1 MQSVNGKKVV
11 TDGTIHKYG
20 KNTCEGDPEQT
31 EVIEMAKNI
40 TPKEKDYSQWY
51 LDIIKVGEL
60 ADYAPV
66 RGCMVVRPTGY
77 AVWEMIQKHF
87 DEAFKETG
95 HVNASFPLLIPQS
108 FLSKEAE
115 HVEGFAPECAVVTHA
130 GGEELEEP
138 LIVRPTSETVIGH
151 MYSKWVQSWR
161 DLPILINQWCNVMR
175 WEKRPRL
182 FLRTSE
188 FLWQEGHTA
197 HASKDEAVEETLRM
211 LEVYRRIM
219 VDYLALPVVE
229 GEKTE
234 GERFP
239 GADNTYT
246 CETMMSDKK
255 ALQAGTSHYLGQN
268 FAKAFEIQFQ
278 NKAGEM
284 EFAYTTS
291 WGVSTRLIGALIMT
305 HSDNDGLV
313 LPPRIAPTK
322 AVIVPISTDDAKIDN
337 DILPKAKELQ
347 ALLNKALGGRFAQV
361 DTQFH
366 MRPGDRFF
374 SHLQKGVPLRLEL
387 GEKEFAAEKLR
398 AVRRD
403 TGEKIDIAWADAE
416 TAIPALLEDIQS
428 SLLEKARKFR
438 IENTHKVSTLE
449 EFKEVIEK
457 EGGFVDVFFSG
468 TKEDE
473 KAIKEATGAT
483 PRCYPIEWSE
493 DRGTCFYTGK
503 EGARRAIFAKSY

>member
-1 MQSVNGKKVV
+1 
-11 TDGTIHKYG
+11 
-20 KNTCEGDPEQT
+20 
-31 EVIEMAKNI
+31 MAKNI

-51 LDIIKVGEL
+51 LDVIKAAEL

-77 AVWEMIQKHF
+77 AIWESIQKYF
-87 DEAFKETG
+87 DDAFKETG
-95 HVNASFPLLIPQS
+95 HVNAQFPLFIPQS

-138 LIVRPTSETVIGH
+138 LIVRPTSETIIGY

-161 DLPILINQWCNVMR
+161 DLPILINQWCNVVR

-197 HASKDEAVEETLRM
+197 HATKQEAVDEAQRM
-211 LEVYRRIM
+211 LNVYSEVM
-219 VDYLALPVVE
+219 TKYLALPVIP
-229 GEKTE
+229 GEKTA

-246 CETMMSDKK
+246 CEAMMSDGK
-255 ALQAGTSHYLGQN
+255 AVQAGTSHFLGQN
-268 FAKAFEIQFQ
+268 FAKAFDIQFQ
-278 NKAGEM
+278 DKDGSMAY
-284 EFAYTTS
+284 AYTTS

-305 HSDNDGLV
+305 HSDDDGLV
-313 LPPRIAPTK
+313 LPPRIASMK
-322 AVIVPISTDDAKIDN
+322 VIIMPISTHQEVIDTK
-337 DILPKAKELQ
+337 ILPKAEEIKMS
-347 ALLNKALGGRFAQV
+347 LNKALGGRYVQV
-361 DTQFH
+361 DTKFY

-374 SHLQKGVPLRLEL
+374 NYLQKGVPIRLEL
-387 GEKEFAAEKLR
+387 GEKEFAAQTVR

-403 TGEKIDIAWADAE
+403 TGEKTDIAWSEIADR
-416 TAIPALLEDIQS
+416 IPALLETIQNDMF
-428 SLLEKARKFR
+428 EKAKKFR
-438 IENTHKVSTLE
+438 IENTHRASNIS
-449 EFKEVIEK
+449 EFKDILEK
-457 EGGFVDVFFSG
+457 QGGFVEVFFGGSVD
-468 TKEDE
+468 DE

-483 PRCYPIEWSE
+483 PRCIPS
-493 DRGTCFYTGK
+493 DRIDEVGKCFYTGK
-503 EGARRAIFAKSY
+503 DSSHLTIFAKAY